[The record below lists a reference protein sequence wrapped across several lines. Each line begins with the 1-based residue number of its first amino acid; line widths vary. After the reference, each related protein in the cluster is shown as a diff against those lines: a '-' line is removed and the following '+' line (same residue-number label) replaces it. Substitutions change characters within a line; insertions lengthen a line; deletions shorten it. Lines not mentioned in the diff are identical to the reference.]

1 MRLKPLAF
9 LVAAAALAVPAA
21 VAAPGKGK
29 PPKIGVGCKPKVA
42 VVLKGT
48 LTTDPGVGA
57 TSFGMDVTGAN
68 KHGKNLVTKPTATNV
83 TVTVGTKTKIR
94 RNGKKTVDVLQSG
107 DRAVVVIYECK
118 ADLPL
123 AAADVGAV
131 AAARVTA
138 HPPVKKS

>member
-9 LVAAAALAVPAA
+9 LIAAAALTVPAA

-29 PPKIGVGCKPKVA
+29 PPKTGAGCKPKVA

-48 LTTDPGVGA
+48 LTTDPGLGA

-68 KHGKNLVTKPTATNV
+68 KHGKNLVTKPAVTNV
-83 TVTVGTKTKIR
+83 TVTVDPKTKIR
-94 RNGKKTVDVLQSG
+94 RNGKKTVDALQSG
-107 DRAVVVIYECK
+107 DRAVVVIHECK

-123 AAADVGAV
+123 AAGDVGAV
-131 AAARVTA
+131 AASRVTA